1 MAEAELLPSV
11 LDLLYLGDIAQEAWT
26 LSFYYVTWLR
36 QAWPVKVAVGYIS
49 YAVSDVTPAA
59 VSSLLGA
66 ACYVTNGVHYAAD
79 MLDATVTAMPATVVT
94 NHYLLVTMGDCVMGW
109 AAPIIDVFTSVFQ
122 TAEPL
127 ICTLFE
133 ETFLALSTAVQL
145 VPNPIEVRT
154 ATCGMHDGPR
164 RHYPSRCTWATS
176 HTNTNTHC
184 MTEVSILMKQFL
196 ERYIRKRVLS
206 RNYFAREV

>member
-1 MAEAELLPSV
+1 MAEAVLLPSV
-11 LDLLYLGDIAQEAWT
+11 LDLLHLGDIVQEAWT

-79 MLDATVTAMPATVVT
+79 MLDATVIALPATVIT

-109 AAPIIDVFTSVFQ
+109 AAQVTGVFASALE

-127 ICTLFE
+127 ICTVFE
-133 ETFLALSTAVQL
+133 GTFLALSSAVEL
-145 VPNPIEVRT
+145 VPNPIEVCT
-154 ATCGMHDGPR
+154 ATCGMHDDPR
-164 RHYPSRCTWATS
+164 RHYPFRCTWATS
-176 HTNTNTHC
+176 HTNTHC
-184 MTEVSILMKQFL
+184 IMTEVF
-196 ERYIRKRVLS
+196 
-206 RNYFAREV
+206 